1 MLYIRLEN
9 KKLKRLVM
17 MLMLGLVTYF
27 THGVLNNYLD
37 TDKASVPVW
46 GFIAIIVAIDIYFAN
61 NQKEK
66 IGKVL
71 Y

>member
-1 MLYIRLEN
+1 
-9 KKLKRLVM
+9 M

-46 GFIAIIVAIDIYFAN
+46 GFIAIIVAIDIYFAPN
-61 NQKEK
+61 NEEKEK
-66 IGKVL
+66 IEKT
-71 Y
+71 YPKKTDNS

>member
-1 MLYIRLEN
+1 
-9 KKLKRLVM
+9 M

-46 GFIAIIVAIDIYFAN
+46 GFIAIIVAIDIYFAPN
-61 NQKEK
+61 SKEK
-66 IGKVL
+66 EKVEKHL
-71 Y
+71 P